1 MAVSREDVEN
11 IAKLAKLKFTEDEL
25 ENLTRDMNK
34 ILTYM
39 DKLNELDTDNVEP
52 LLNPIS
58 NENVLREDKLEE
70 SIPTE
75 EALKNAPDRT
85 DVFFR
90 VPKVISKE

>member
-1 MAVSREDVEN
+1 MPVTLTDVEK
-11 IAKLAKLKFTEDEL
+11 IAKLAKLRFSEEEL
-25 ENLTRDMNK
+25 KSLTKDMNK
-34 ILTYM
+34 ILDYM
-39 DKLNELDTDNVEP
+39 DKLNELDTTNVEP

-58 NENVLREDKLEE
+58 NENVFREDKLVE

-85 DVFFR
+85 DVYFR